1 MVTTTTTTT
10 ADAFDVRDELLR
22 LATTDPAGFC
32 SLLYEAGLDL
42 QGAVYRHRP
51 SPFAKAA
58 REAGF
63 ALAEAALRY
72 GRVADEA
79 AEALAEAASEPE
91 LVAA

>member
-1 MVTTTTTTT
+1 MTTTIPATP
-10 ADAFDVRDELLR
+10 DAFDVRDELLR
-22 LATTDPAGFC
+22 LAVGDPKGFC

-51 SPFAKAA
+51 SPFARAA

-72 GRVADEA
+72 GRVADEV

-91 LVAA
+91 PVAA